1 MIKICYPINL
11 LVILMFFSL
20 ISETKALDIPAY
32 IEDPQDTS
40 GNIEIIVK
48 ENTPIVKS
56 SEDAEAWEQKS
67 NEMLRQYATQLY
79 ADAISTRANMMG
91 SSSPESDTTI
101 LDGVNLPGQAGAIME
116 GVKSIFKKLS
126 PISQDNISILQNEV
140 KDYNKNI
147 ALRLKQIANL
157 EAEIANLKGF
167 LALRAFNTSF
177 APISEED
184 E

>member
-1 MIKICYPINL
+1 MIKHYYSIKFL
-11 LVILMFFSL
+11 ALFVFFCF
-20 ISETKALDIPAY
+20 IGNVKALDILAY
-32 IEDPQDTS
+32 IEDPQDIT

-79 ADAISTRANMMG
+79 ADAISTRAKMMG
-91 SSSPESDTTI
+91 SSSPETDTTI

-126 PISQDNISILQNEV
+126 SKSQDNTSILQNEV

-157 EAEIANLKGF
+157 EASIANLKGF